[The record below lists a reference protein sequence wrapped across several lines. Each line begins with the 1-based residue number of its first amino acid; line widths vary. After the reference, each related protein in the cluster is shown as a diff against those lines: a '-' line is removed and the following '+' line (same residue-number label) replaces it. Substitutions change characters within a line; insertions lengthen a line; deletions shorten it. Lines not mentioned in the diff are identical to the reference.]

1 MLGHENPVIS
11 NDARRAVCDIVW
23 HEGRELGKSQG
34 SGSLHS
40 HGKSVLQVSMH
51 DIKYRFTSVAP
62 LLWQIAAA
70 ASSSKRNKVT
80 AADHR
85 LVAALSVLMY
95 ARNKRCNIIQTTIA
109 LLLHQNRLQKEGF
122 SFLHRYGVSVH
133 YNTMLVRLRAAE
145 ADVLSS
151 IAAWKENMEENEKVT
166 L

>member
-1 MLGHENPVIS
+1 M
-11 NDARRAVCDIVW
+11 ARR
-23 HEGRELGKSQG
+23 EGTGKKQ
-34 SGSLHS
+34 
-40 HGKSVLQVSMH
+40 VLQMSMH
-51 DIKYRFTSVAP
+51 DIKCRYTSVAP

-70 ASSSKRNKVT
+70 GSSSKRNKVT
-80 AADHR
+80 AGDHR

-95 ARNKRCNIIQTTIA
+95 ARNNRCNIIQNTIA

-133 YNTMLVRLRAAE
+133 YNTMSVRLRAAQ

-166 L
+166 